1 MTAFPN
7 NGKAHFPRRA
17 VATLAGAIVLIVA
30 MPARIHPQDN
40 ASREGD
46 TPPTADAAKPGPN
59 AMPEGLDAQAALL
72 ARLSGIFGLEDPTSV
87 YDFDID
93 DNEVE
98 FVLDGTWEARLDGF
112 LDFTVGKDATTMS
125 FTPPVFSQAV
135 NLSSWVLINQ
145 TWYFEASFQEEFRKN
160 TVAAGY
166 LGGEEDPVKHV
177 RVGNSKIVFPDAYE
191 FISVGGGTAIA
202 PGVMGTFAGDDWNA
216 DAIVRYD
223 AAAAR
228 ELILSGMN
236 EVSDEFVP
244 ITGFARGKW
253 FVLPEAPVSGAVT
266 VFVTDDEGAYRDD
279 SSRVTGR
286 RWRKLAQEEYTVR
299 GPDGLLELKTETSGS
314 VAVAYYG
321 SYASSPSTAGASLLS
336 FVGETKAYFDAMP
349 GVMPSGFLP
358 DPADSGFPA
367 AVADRFLVDI
377 AGTTALI
384 VRERGH
390 FSPFENLSRYRA
402 ESPEPELV
410 YEGSLKSPPNLAA
423 DQYDESYAEVF
434 RADGYASTGTR
445 DPVNRFPL
453 AREFP
458 LLYLPSGGGQKADTD
473 LALLNRNRKPI
484 STISLGEN
492 AIAGTIQVTRNGIVD
507 DAFEFDDETGILTL
521 ARNPSMTETVRITWL
536 DTDDAA
542 RNATLTVAGGARWK
556 PNDSV
561 SLFSASSFKWNVSKT
576 GYSDAD
582 QQSPGSFIVSVG
594 GEYAGARTKA
604 STAFAL
610 DVSVP
615 DTTGLYRVEGMD
627 SGTNA
632 FYPDDG
638 WYETIGADTVVTIG
652 KPASTTSIALDP
664 ARYMPPAGSSD
675 DAPPTVTDPSMS
687 GSVLVLSARLTARGQ
702 WTGASILAGEKGDL
716 DLSAASTVSVW
727 IRNPGQADSFETYL
741 QLGSGNAENGDD
753 PDTVRTWRIQTPA
766 AGSGWVKRTVT
777 LDDSDRAALV
787 SGGNLRVIARPN
799 QTAPISESSPLSIS
813 LRTGALS
820 YTDTGFSSKVEPP
833 FSDSTGRLSVDDTVD
848 PAPVTLVSSGAD
860 EPRRFNAGSTNA
872 VLVARYTPEDGT
884 ERAILS
890 SHLRPM
896 PLSSYD
902 ELSFF
907 VYVDALPPES
917 AGSLVRL
924 TLSRPASSGSARKT
938 ALEAEIAASAIRAG
952 VWQKVTVDFGSRR
965 VSVGDT
971 ERPDSRAR
979 VVSLDV
985 DEAPTRVELSL
996 ESWPA
1001 PATPPPSGAT
1011 AYTIAFDEIFL
1022 GGTEAVYTYRN
1033 RSAYSWKREGA
1044 ILSVGEAAIIS
1055 DPSFGVTAD
1064 SSVRKNSSEA
1074 RASGT
1079 AAGGIGIFR
1088 ARADGTITASS
1099 ETARVADSTSHAV
1112 SVPIWPITVRENYA
1126 ADFTGNDFSRKDSVS
1141 LSGPLALDANASVDL
1156 NGRNLARSAAFS
1168 ASPRFPVTPIGAFTL
1183 RGDSGF
1189 SQTGLS
1195 PVTDLSRV
1203 EWQDLWMD
1211 TLAYS
1216 VSTGESD
1223 ATRRKGKH
1231 SVEAGWRTEGGSG
1244 VTVSGEAAS
1253 SYAAASETTI
1263 GSEISFAVNAPVR
1276 IGLSTLTP
1284 SWKRTAGE
1292 SRSEDKG
1299 GSYFSDADFLSAS
1312 GSRLS
1317 YLFSVAPFGD
1327 LVEDDIADRISDTE
1341 GTYARSLENRY
1352 GISWTR
1358 PSVGRVSDL
1367 WVPSM
1372 VDASLSRQTRTDATV
1387 SNISDEWNASAR
1399 AGMSALNMAGAFGV
1413 RRIFKWYEQ
1422 DEISQLYSWNGKWG
1436 KTWFTWN
1443 VDTLHSLTLLF
1454 PEKASFVADNAFH
1467 YDSPDIAGDGE
1478 LVRDTVRFV
1487 WKRPGK
1493 DSFVAAIAAQ
1503 WTKLPLTTAREET
1516 VSVSV
1521 TRGDTDSESA
1531 SFDHVL
1537 KTGIGANGE
1546 ISVNTGFSY
1555 ASGEDITTIGFRL
1568 GVGGKLTY

>member
-1 MTAFPN
+1 MTVSR
-7 NGKAHFPRRA
+7 NGIAPFPRRA
-17 VATLAGAIVLIVA
+17 VATLLGTIVLMVSL
-30 MPARIHPQDN
+30 PAQVNPQE
-40 ASREGD
+40 APAPEA
-46 TPPTADAAKPGPN
+46 TPPPEAGSEKP
-59 AMPEGLDAQAALL
+59 ATREIPEGLDAQAALL
-72 ARLSGIFGLEDPTSV
+72 ARLSGIFELEDPTSV

-98 FVLDGTWEARLDGF
+98 FVLDGTWETRLDGF
-112 LDFTVGKDATTMS
+112 LDFTIGKDATTIS

-135 NLSSWVLINQ
+135 NLSSWVLINE

-166 LGGEEDPVKHV
+166 LGGEDDPVKHV
-177 RVGNSKIVFPDAYE
+177 RVGNSRIVFPDTYE
-191 FISVGGGTAIA
+191 FIDVGGGTAIA
-202 PGVMGTFAGDDWNA
+202 PGVMGTFAGSTWNA

-223 AAAAR
+223 AAASR
-228 ELILSGMN
+228 ELVLSGMN
-236 EVSDEFVP
+236 EVSDEFIP
-244 ITGFARGKW
+244 ITAFARGKW
-253 FVLPEAPVSGAVT
+253 FVLPEAPVTGAVT
-266 VFVTDDEGAYRDD
+266 VFVTDDEGPYRDG
-279 SSRVTGR
+279 STRVPGR
-286 RWRKLAQEEYTVR
+286 RWRRLAQEEYTVR
-299 GPDGLLELKTETSGS
+299 GPDGLLELKTETAGS

-321 SYASSPSTAGASLLS
+321 SYALSVSQAGASLLA
-336 FVGETKAYFDAMP
+336 FVGQTRAYFDAMP
-349 GVMPSGFLP
+349 GTMPQDFLP
-358 DPADSGFPA
+358 DPADPGFQV

-377 AGTTALI
+377 SGATALL

-410 YEGSLKSPPNLAA
+410 YQGNLESPGNLTT
-423 DQYDESYAEVF
+423 DQYDETYAEVF
-434 RADGYASTGTR
+434 RADDYASTGTR

-484 STISLGEN
+484 STISLGED
-492 AIAGTIQVTRNGIVD
+492 AIAGTIQVTRNGITD
-507 DAFEFDDETGILTL
+507 DAFDFDDETGILTL
-521 ARNPSMTETVRITWL
+521 AHNPSMTETVRITWL

-556 PNDSV
+556 PNDSF
-561 SLFSASSFKWNVSKT
+561 SLFSASSFRWNVARS

-594 GEYAGARTKA
+594 GEYSGERTRA

-632 FYPDDG
+632 FYPDSD

-652 KPASTTSIALDP
+652 RPATATTIALDP
-664 ARYMPPAGSSD
+664 SRYVPPSGSSD
-675 DAPPTVTDPSMS
+675 GAPPTVIDSSMS
-687 GSVLVLSARLTARGQ
+687 GSLLVLSARLTAREQ
-702 WTGASILAGEKGDL
+702 WTGATILAGEKADL

-727 IRNPGQADSFETYL
+727 IRNPGQTDSFETYL
-741 QLGSGNAENGDD
+741 QLGSGNAETGED
-753 PDTVRTWRIQTPA
+753 PDTVRTWKLETPE

-777 LDDSDRAALV
+777 LADADRASLV
-787 SGGNLRVIARPN
+787 SGGNLRVIARPS
-799 QTAPISESSPLSIS
+799 QTDPISESLPLLMS
-813 LRTGALS
+813 LRTGSLS
-820 YTDTGFSSKVEPP
+820 YTDTGFSSRVEPS
-833 FSDSTGRLSVDDTVD
+833 FSGSTGRLSVDDTFD
-848 PAPVTLVSSGAD
+848 PAPVALVSTGAD
-860 EPRRFNAGSTNA
+860 EPRRFNAGSANA
-872 VLVARYTPEDGT
+872 VLVARFTPEDDT

-890 SHLRPM
+890 SHFQPI

-907 VYVDALPPES
+907 VYADALPSEGADS
-917 AGSLVRL
+917 TVRL
-924 TLSRPASSGSARKT
+924 TLSRPTSSSRKT
-938 ALEAEIAASAIRAG
+938 ALEVELDASALQAG
-952 VWQKVTVDFGSRR
+952 VWQKVTVDLGSRR
-965 VSVGDT
+965 VSVGGT
-971 ERPDSRAR
+971 EMTESRAR
-979 VVSLDV
+979 VVALDV
-985 DEAPTRVELSL
+985 DESPTRLEFSL
-996 ESWPA
+996 ESWSA
-1001 PATPPPSGAT
+1001 PVATPPEGET

-1022 GGTEAVYTYRN
+1022 GGTEPVYTYRN
-1033 RSAYSWKREGA
+1033 RSAYSWSREGA
-1044 ILSVGEAAIIS
+1044 ILTVGKAAILS
-1055 DPSFGVTAD
+1055 DPAISVTAD
-1064 SSVRKNSSEA
+1064 SSVRKDSSEA

-1099 ETARVADSTSHAV
+1099 ETERVADSTSHAV
-1112 SVPIWPITVRENYA
+1112 SVPLWPVTVRESYA

-1141 LSGPLALDANASVDL
+1141 LSGPLTLDAASSVDL

-1183 RGDSGF
+1183 RGNSDF

-1195 PVTDLSRV
+1195 PVTDLSRI
-1203 EWQDLWMD
+1203 EWQDLWAD
-1211 TLAYS
+1211 TFIYS
-1216 VSTGESD
+1216 LSTGESD
-1223 ATRRKGKH
+1223 ATRRKGRH
-1231 SVEAGWRTEGGSG
+1231 SVEAGWRTERGSG
-1244 VTVSGEAAS
+1244 VTVSGDATS
-1253 SYAAASETTI
+1253 SYAASSETTI
-1263 GSEISFAVNAPVR
+1263 GSELSFSVNAPVR

-1292 SRSEDKG
+1292 SRSEAKG

-1317 YLFSVAPFGD
+1317 YLFSIAPVGD
-1327 LVEDDIADRISDTE
+1327 LFDDGICRRIADSE
-1341 GTYARSLENRY
+1341 GVHARSLENRY
-1352 GISWTR
+1352 GIAWAR
-1358 PSVGRVSDL
+1358 PSVGRISDL

-1372 VDASLSRQTRTDATV
+1372 IDASLSRQTKTDATV
-1387 SNISDEWNASAR
+1387 TDISDEWNASAK
-1399 AGMSALNMAGAFGV
+1399 AGMSALNMAGAFGA

-1422 DEISQLYSWNGKWG
+1422 DEIAQLYSWNGKWG
-1436 KTWFTWN
+1436 RTWFTWN

-1454 PEKASFVADNAFH
+1454 PEKASLVADNAFH

-1478 LVRDTVRFV
+1478 LIRDTVRFV

-1493 DSFVAAIAAQ
+1493 DSFVSALAAR
-1503 WTKLPLTTAREET
+1503 WTKLPLTTTREET
-1516 VSVSV
+1516 VSISF
-1521 TRGDTDSESA
+1521 TRGDNDSESA

-1555 ASGEDITTIGFRL
+1555 VSGEDITTIGFRL